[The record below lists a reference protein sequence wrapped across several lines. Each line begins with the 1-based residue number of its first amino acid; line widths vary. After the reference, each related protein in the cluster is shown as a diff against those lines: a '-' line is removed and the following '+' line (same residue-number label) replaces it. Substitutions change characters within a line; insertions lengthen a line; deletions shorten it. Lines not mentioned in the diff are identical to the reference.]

1 MKCINKESKWTTGI
15 KYGKLNY
22 KKIKSIVVKAFDKDV
37 TENEFI
43 GEGKI
48 KIKDINAAPYT
59 GEKQIEL
66 MTKENVLAAH
76 VKFSYKVVNKN

>member
-1 MKCINKESKWTTGI
+1 MECKEKESNWTTAI
-15 KYGKLNY
+15 KYEKLNY

-48 KIKDINAAPYT
+48 KVKDINAAPFT

-66 MTKENVLAAH
+66 MTKENVLVAH